1 MFILQRYIIRQHI
14 GPFLFGFFIITL
26 LWILNLLFTRLGK
39 LLSRGLS
46 FSVILEFFLL
56 NMAWIIALTLPMAVL
71 MACLMAFGR
80 MASDQE
86 ITAIKA
92 SGISTYRI
100 ITPVLITGILIC
112 LLLIWFNNAV
122 LPDSNHKLALLMR
135 DIHKK
140 RPTITLEPGIIY
152 RQIPNIHLMVQAVEE
167 QENLSYVRGILIH
180 DRSDSK
186 INKTIIAKHG
196 EISVDEKTGLF
207 SITLYDGEMH
217 EISLNK
223 PESYRR
229 LQLTKHLLTI
239 PIANMA
245 LSRSESEFRS
255 DREQSAQMMLEEV
268 AKNREAMAKQNEDIN
283 AYIITQIQKS
293 FTPISELTNNAENK
307 QIKNTY
313 RKIQYS
319 LRNNIKKHIRTNKSI
334 QQRINS
340 SLQANKSYLFANSRL
355 LVEVHKKYSI
365 PFACVVFVL
374 IGVPLGVLTRRGGMA
389 IGGGISL
396 IFFLIYWSFL
406 IGGEEL
412 ADRLLL
418 SPFLAMWL
426 ANILVGG
433 MGIYLVFYTVKEA
446 TPIRFENLK
455 FLLPK
460 KFR

>member
-46 FSVILEFFLL
+46 FGVILEFFFL

-80 MASDQE
+80 MASDHE
-86 ITAIKA
+86 VTAIKA

-112 LLLIWFNNAV
+112 LLLIWFNNEV

-180 DRSDSK
+180 DRSDQK
-186 INKTIIAKHG
+186 INKTIIAKNG
-196 EISVDEKTGLF
+196 EIFVDEETGLF
-207 SITLYDGEMH
+207 RITLYDGEMH
-217 EISLNK
+217 EISLTK
-223 PESYRR
+223 PENYRR
-229 LQLTKHLLTI
+229 LRLTKHLLTI
-239 PIANMA
+239 PIPNMV
-245 LSRSESEFRS
+245 LSRSESEYRS

-268 AKNREAMAKQNEDIN
+268 AKNKEAITKQNEDIN
-283 AYIITQIQKS
+283 TYIITHIRKY
-293 FTPISELTNNAENK
+293 FTPVSELTGDVDNK
-307 QIKNTY
+307 KIKSIHL
-313 RKIQYS
+313 KIQYS

-334 QQRINS
+334 QQRITS
-340 SLQANKSYLFANSRL
+340 SNRINNSYLLANSRL

-374 IGVPLGVLTRRGGMA
+374 IGVPLGVMTRRGGMA

-412 ADRLLL
+412 ADRRLL
-418 SPFLAMWL
+418 SPFWAMWL

-433 MGIYLVFYTVKEA
+433 MGVYLVFYTVKEA
-446 TPIRFENLK
+446 KPIRLENLK
-455 FLLPK
+455 FLIPK